1 MLTLCAIKK
10 MCVTK
15 KTSKSVEEPKQQPIY
30 DEIPQ
35 YNHEEILVEGNTA
48 YGHVIKCHT
57 SKNCHDI
64 I

>member
-1 MLTLCAIKK
+1 
-10 MCVTK
+10 MCVVK
-15 KTSKSVEEPKQQPIY
+15 RTSESEEDPKQQPVY
-30 DEIPQ
+30 DEITQ
-35 YNHEEILVEGNTA
+35 YHEEILVEGNTA

>member
-1 MLTLCAIKK
+1 